1 MKQFRLLLV
10 AFFLVAA
17 TGKTI
22 AKNNPAP
29 YNNVLSFSGKIAN
42 NQQVDLSWSTGIMVN
57 EQGFDIESL
66 DASGV
71 WHKLGFVKTGATAD
85 GFTNYSFTDTRP
97 VNGKNF
103 YRLRHWETEGNS
115 LYSDVVM
122 VELLKGNKGLS
133 FQNYPNPFT
142 ETTLIRYEI
151 TTRGPVRLAVF
162 DLSGVQLAQLV
173 NKQDEVPGIYEAQWN
188 SSRYPAGT
196 YIYKIMTADA
206 TITQKMIKVK

>member
-1 MKQFRLLLV
+1 MKQFKLLLLT
-10 AFFLVAA
+10 FFLAA
-17 TGKTI
+17 IAGKTF
-22 AKNNPAP
+22 ANNTAP

-42 NQQVDLSWSTGIMVN
+42 NQQVDLTWTTGIMIN
-57 EQGFDIESL
+57 EQGFDVESV

-71 WHKLGFVKTGATAD
+71 WHKLGFVRSGATAD
-85 GFTNYSFTDTRP
+85 GFTNFSFTDPRP

-103 YRLRHWETEGNS
+103 YRLRHWEAEGNS
-115 LYSDVVM
+115 FYSDVVM
-122 VELLKGNKGLS
+122 VELLKGNRGLS

-142 ETTLIRYEI
+142 ATTLIRYEI
-151 TTRGPVRLAVF
+151 TTRGPVRLVVL
-162 DLSGVQLAQLV
+162 DMSGMQLAQLV

-188 SSRYPAGT
+188 GSNYPPGT